1 MKLYHLVPFACSPKT
16 FVSPFCKH
24 HFLNMMTPM
33 LLTRVSYIKLIGREC
48 LNFAVNIAQH
58 WNPPTTL
65 WTNNIFADDC
75 YHHVETWD
83 VNKDNITNYY
93 HAQLCI
99 HRKLIWGAPCHNMY
113 SDDDISQRSKSW
125 KIANSKDLVLQY
137 SVFSVLGD
145 AVWQWEKNTTTDV
158 VERVG
163 MILCKL
169 SGVNCSA
176 WGRVNGRIDLM

>member
-113 SDDDISQRSKSW
+113 SDDDISQGGCGRGDGQTVFLNRSEKTLSPKKVQKSLW
-125 KIANSKDLVLQY
+125 KKSERARKALVNQ
-137 SVFSVLGD
+137 
-145 AVWQWEKNTTTDV
+145 
-158 VERVG
+158 
-163 MILCKL
+163 LCIMH
-169 SGVNCSA
+169 SFCINYA
-176 WGRVNGRIDLM
+176 